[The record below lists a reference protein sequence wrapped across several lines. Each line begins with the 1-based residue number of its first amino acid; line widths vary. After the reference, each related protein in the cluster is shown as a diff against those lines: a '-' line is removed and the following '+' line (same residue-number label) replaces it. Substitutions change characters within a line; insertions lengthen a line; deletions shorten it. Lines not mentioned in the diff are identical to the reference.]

1 MTDIYRWIH
10 DQLNTADNQCRRL
23 LHGRGGFFPGY
34 EAVVIDWFSPVVIIR
49 LYADVSEMTL
59 VELKTFFANDP
70 RVTGLLIQ
78 HRGRGRETQHEVVF
92 GEVPELL
99 IADESSL
106 KYEIRPIQFQNSGL
120 FLDMRNG
127 RDWVRLHSQDK
138 KVLNL
143 FSFTCAFSVASI
155 AGGAQLVVNVDMSKR
170 GLSIGRA
177 NHQLNG
183 HDLSKVSFMPYD
195 MLKSWGRIRRPG
207 PYDIV
212 IIDPPSF
219 QPGSFVAENDYRK
232 VLRRLPELALP
243 GAQVLACHNDPA
255 HNQTFVRDLMAQE
268 CPQFSF
274 VELLPTQEDFPDLES
289 EGGVKAMVFKHND

>member
-207 PYDIV
+207 PYDI
-212 IIDPPSF
+212 
-219 QPGSFVAENDYRK
+219 
-232 VLRRLPELALP
+232 
-243 GAQVLACHNDPA
+243 
-255 HNQTFVRDLMAQE
+255 
-268 CPQFSF
+268 
-274 VELLPTQEDFPDLES
+274 
-289 EGGVKAMVFKHND
+289 

>member
-10 DQLNTADNQCRRL
+10 KQLDSADHQCRRL

-34 EAVVIDWFSPVVIIR
+34 ESVVIDWFSPVVVIR
-49 LYADVSEMTL
+49 LYADVPDTAL
-59 VELKTFFANDP
+59 TELKTFFANDS

-78 HRGRGRETQHEVVF
+78 HRGRGRETLHEVIF

-99 IADESSL
+99 IANESSL
-106 KYEIRPIQFQNSGL
+106 KYEIRPMQFQNSGL

-155 AGGAQLVVNVDMSKR
+155 AGGAQQVVNVDMSKR

-207 PYDIV
+207 PYDLI

-243 GAQVLACHNDPA
+243 NAQVLACHNDPA
-255 HNQTFVRDLMAQE
+255 HNQSFVRDLMAQE

-274 VELLPTQEDFPDLES
+274 VELLPTQEDFPDLDS
-289 EGGVKAMVFKHND
+289 EGGVKAMVFHHNG

>member
-1 MTDIYRWIH
+1 MTDIYHWIH
-10 DQLNTADNQCRRL
+10 EQLTIADNQCRRL
-23 LHGRGGFFPGY
+23 LHGRGGFFPDY
-34 EAVVIDWFSPVVIIR
+34 ESVVIDWFSPVVVIR
-49 LYADVSEMTL
+49 LYADIPESTL
-59 VELKTFFANDP
+59 GQLKTFFTNDA

-78 HRGRGRETQHEVVF
+78 HRGRGRETRHEVVF

-99 IADESSL
+99 IANESSL
-106 KYEIRPIQFQNSGL
+106 QYEIRPMQFQNSGL

-127 RDWVRLHSQDK
+127 RDWVRLHSKDK

-155 AGGAQLVVNVDMSKR
+155 AGGAHHVVNVDMSKR

-195 MLKSWGRIRRPG
+195 MLKSWGRIKRPG
-207 PYDIV
+207 PYDMI

-243 GAQVLACHNDPA
+243 NAQVLACHNDPA

-268 CPQFSF
+268 CAQFSF
-274 VELLPTQEDFPDLES
+274 VELLPAQEDFPDLDP
-289 EGGVKAMVFKHND
+289 EGGVKAMVFQHND